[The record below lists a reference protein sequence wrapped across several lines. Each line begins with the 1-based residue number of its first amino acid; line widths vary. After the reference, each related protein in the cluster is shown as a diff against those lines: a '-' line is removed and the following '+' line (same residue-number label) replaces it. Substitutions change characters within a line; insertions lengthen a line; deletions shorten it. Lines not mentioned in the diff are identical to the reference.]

1 VIDKSF
7 WDRLRVKKLL
17 DDYLEG
23 FIEYAELLQDEY
35 SLTNKHII
43 GVLNMAISAK
53 LSKLSA
59 TWKKV
64 TPIVSS
70 FSNIADGD
78 YIGDLKEMK
87 IGESK
92 AGRTQVV
99 VEWEVA
105 DGELAGKKQKQ
116 FYGLTDNVG
125 NADEVGMGHF
135 KNVTEILGLDL
146 SEDLNL
152 WQEEMDAFVASNT
165 ALFEITVKAK
175 GDYSNV
181 YVNGV
186 SEYSKGGEEAAVEET
201 TTEEEV
207 VDVTEEEV
215 VEEAAEEVQEV
226 VVPAKKVVAKV
237 TARPIAKPAVAA
249 KPVAKTAVPVKKIV
263 SLKR

>member
-1 VIDKSF
+1 
-7 WDRLRVKKLL
+7 
-17 DDYLEG
+17 
-23 FIEYAELLQDEY
+23 
-35 SLTNKHII
+35 
-43 GVLNMAISAK
+43 MAISQK

-59 TWKKV
+59 SWKKV
-64 TPIVSS
+64 APITST

-92 AGRTQVV
+92 KGRTQVV

-116 FYGLTDNVG
+116 FYGLTDDVG
-125 NADEVGMGHF
+125 NADDVGMGHF
-135 KNVTEILGLDL
+135 KNVTEILGVDL
-146 SEDLNL
+146 SDDPNL
-152 WQEEMDAFVASNT
+152 WQEEFDAFVANNT

-186 SEYSKGGEEAAVEET
+186 SEYSKGGEEAVTEET

-207 VDVTEEEV
+207 VEVTEEEV
-215 VEEAAEEVQEV
+215 VEELAEEVQEV
-226 VVPAKKVVAKV
+226 ALPVRKIVAKV
-237 TARPIAKPAVAA
+237 TA
-249 KPVAKTAVPVKKIV
+249 KPVAKPVVTTKVVAKTVVPVKKIV
-263 SLKR
+263 SLRK